1 MRVCGSRYTIG
12 RRAADRHAAD
22 RHSEGTHRDRR
33 ENRKGNIMIT
43 VSLCM
48 IVKNEEKI
56 LARCLDSI
64 ADLMDEIIIVDT
76 GSTDATKQIAAGYT
90 DKIYDFEW
98 IGDFAA
104 ARNFAFS
111 EASMEYIY
119 SADAD
124 EVVDEENR
132 EAFRRLKETLLPE
145 IDMVQMYYANQLAYG
160 TIYNYDRELR
170 PKLFRRLRTF
180 QWQGAIHEQ
189 VGLDPV
195 IFDSE
200 IEIRH
205 MPENNHKDRDLAA
218 FARMT
223 ANGYRLDKRLHNIYA
238 KELFISG
245 EDKDFVVAGEFFRQS
260 CQDTERSEDEIKEA
274 ACVAAR
280 AARICGDTEDFFKYA
295 LKVIACEGCAEI
307 CCELGEYFLLRRDI
321 DEAIVWFY
329 NGAYETESIL
339 NIHSSGDIP
348 LMRLAECYREAGNE
362 DQAAEY
368 ERLAGQ
374 WKLENVKNRQDT

>member
-1 MRVCGSRYTIG
+1 MRK
-12 RRAADRHAAD
+12 ADR
-22 RHSEGTHRDRR
+22 
-33 ENRKGNIMIT
+33 MIT

-56 LARCLDSI
+56 LARCLDSY

-76 GSTDATKQIAAGYT
+76 GSMDGTKKIAANYT
-90 DKIYDFEW
+90 DKIYDFTW

-111 EASMEYIY
+111 KAGMEYIY

-124 EVVDEENR
+124 EVLDEKNR
-132 EAFRRLKETLLPE
+132 EAFRKLKETLLPE
-145 IDMVQMYYANQLAYG
+145 IDIVQMYYANQLAHG
-160 TIYNYDRELR
+160 TIYNFDRELR
-170 PKLFRRLRTF
+170 PKLFKRLRTF

-189 VGLDPV
+189 VGLEPV
-195 IFDSE
+195 IYDSE
-200 IEIRH
+200 IEIQH

-223 ANGYRLDKRLHNIYA
+223 DEGYSLDKRLHNIYA

-245 EDKDFVVAGEFFRQS
+245 EDKDFIAAKEFFRHS
-260 CQDTERSEDEIKEA
+260 CQDTERSVDEIKEA

-280 AARICGDTEDFFKYA
+280 AARLCGDSEDFFKYA
-295 LKVIACEGCAEI
+295 MKVVACEGCAEI
-307 CCELGEYFLLRRDI
+307 CCELGAFYLQKQDI

-329 NGAYETESIL
+329 NAAYETESIL
-339 NIHSSGDIP
+339 NIHSGGDIP
-348 LMRLAECYREAGNE
+348 LYGLAECYRRAGNE
-362 DQAAEY
+362 AQAAEY
-368 ERLAGQ
+368 ERLAKEWRYPYVESG
-374 WKLENVKNRQDT
+374 RY

>member
-1 MRVCGSRYTIG
+1 
-12 RRAADRHAAD
+12 
-22 RHSEGTHRDRR
+22 
-33 ENRKGNIMIT
+33 MIT

-48 IVKNEEKI
+48 IVKNEEKV

-64 ADLMDEIIIVDT
+64 VDLMDEIIIVDT
-76 GSTDATKQIAAGYT
+76 GSTDATKKIAAGYT
-90 DKIYDFEW
+90 NKIYDFEW

-111 EASMEYIY
+111 KASMEYIY

-124 EVVDEENR
+124 EVLDGENR

-145 IDMVQMYYANQLAYG
+145 IDMVQMYYANQLAHG
-160 TIYNYDRELR
+160 TIYNFDRELR
-170 PKLFRRLRTF
+170 PKLFKRLRTF

-189 VGLDPV
+189 VGLNPV
-195 IFDSE
+195 IYDSE
-200 IEIRH
+200 IEICH

-245 EDKDFVVAGEFFRQS
+245 EDKDFVAARDFFRQS

-280 AARICGDTEDFFKYA
+280 AARICCDMEDFFKYA

-307 CCELGEYFLLRRDI
+307 CCELGEYYLLKRDI

-348 LMRLAECYREAGNE
+348 LMRLAECYRQAGNE
-362 DQAAEY
+362 AQAAEY
-368 ERLAGQ
+368 ERLADQ
-374 WKLENVKNRQDT
+374 WKLESGKNRQDA